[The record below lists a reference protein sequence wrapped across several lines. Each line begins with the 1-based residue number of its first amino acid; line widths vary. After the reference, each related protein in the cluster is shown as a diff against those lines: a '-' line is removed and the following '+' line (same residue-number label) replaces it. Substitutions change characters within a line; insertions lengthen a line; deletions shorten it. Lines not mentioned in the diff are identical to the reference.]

1 MISNDE
7 KNDMEVMVLT
17 DLAGICK
24 KLAYNPGLPDQ
35 LRIQARQFGETYD
48 LLAPHKGKG
57 TFAQHQ
63 MGEELLM
70 KIARFLPRVL
80 EGRAD
85 PRPQAVNE

>member
-7 KNDMEVMVLT
+7 KNYMEVTVLT

-24 KLAYNPGLPDQ
+24 KLADNQGLPDQ
-35 LRIQARQFGETYD
+35 LRIQARQFGEAYD
-48 LLAPHKGKG
+48 VLGAHKGKG
-57 TFAQHQ
+57 TSARHQ

-80 EGRAD
+80 EVRAD
-85 PRPQAVNE
+85 PSPQAVNE